1 MTMDIRKIQEE
12 QTRLLKATSM
22 KFLRYMHNEIEWQTR
37 MLCLVG
43 PRGVGKTT
51 LVLQHIKQ
59 AEHTEKYLYYN
70 VDNVSSTETTLV
82 ELADAWAKEGGQ
94 YLVIDEIHKYPDWS
108 IELKRIYDSQPSLQI
123 IFTGSSIL
131 DIYSGMADL
140 SRRAAMYK
148 MQGLSFREYLEMF
161 HAIKAPVI
169 NIDKLL
175 SHQYEVEGVEHPL
188 PLFRAYLQHGY
199 YPFGQ
204 ENDFPLKLGQVVL
217 QTMEVDI
224 PIYSNMNP
232 STGRKLRKLLAI
244 IADSVPFKPTLQKLA
259 EAVGVSRNQIADY
272 LMYME
277 RAGMIAQLRD
287 DTGGIHGLGKVEKIY
302 LDNPNLC
309 HILCT
314 STPNSGNL
322 RETYFLNQ
330 MRVKYDVVSSRVSDF
345 CIGKYTFEIGGK
357 GKTRKQV
364 AGLGD
369 AYIVKDDIE
378 FGFAD
383 TIPLWAVGL
392 TY

>member
-1 MTMDIRKIQEE
+1 MDIRKIQEE
-12 QTRLLKATSM
+12 QTRLLKATSL
-22 KFLRYMHNEIEWQTR
+22 KFMRYMHDAIEWQTK

-51 LVLQHIKQ
+51 LMLQHIKR
-59 AEHTEKYLYYN
+59 AERPEKYLYYN
-70 VDNVSSTETTLV
+70 VDNVSGTETTLV
-82 ELADAWAKEGGQ
+82 DLADIWAKEGGQ
-94 YLVIDEIHKYPDWS
+94 YLVIDEIHKYPDWA
-108 IELKRIYDSQPSLQI
+108 IELKRIYDSQPSLQV

-140 SRRAAMYK
+140 SRRVAMYT
-148 MQGLSFREYLEMF
+148 MQGLSFREYLELF
-161 HAIKAPVI
+161 HTIKAPVI
-169 NIDKLL
+169 NLGTLL
-175 SHQYEVEGVEHPL
+175 SHQYEIEGLEHPL
-188 PLFRAYLQHGY
+188 PLFKDYLQRGY
-199 YPFGQ
+199 YPFGL
-204 ENDFPLKLGQVVL
+204 EKDFPLKLSQVVL

-232 STGRKLRKLLAI
+232 STGRKLRKLLAL
-244 IADSVPFKPTLQKLA
+244 IAESVPFKPTLQKLA

-287 DTGGIHGLGKVEKIY
+287 DTGGIRGLGKIEKIY

-309 HILCT
+309 YILST
-314 STPNSGNL
+314 NTPNSGNL

-330 MRVKYDVVSSRVSDF
+330 MRVRHDVISSHVSDF
-345 CIGKYTFEIGGK
+345 RIDKYTFEIGGK

-364 AGLGD
+364 SGLSN
-369 AYIVKDDIE
+369 AYVVKDDIE

-383 TIPLWAVGL
+383 NIPLWAVGL